1 MAWKANE
8 KKIHLDTAVQ
18 VETWKQKI
26 NYETRE
32 AKMRTAQHILD

>member
-8 KKIHLDTAVQ
+8 KKILLDTSVQ

-26 NYETRE
+26 NYEQRE
-32 AKMRTAQHILD
+32 AKMRVA